1 MFIRYNDRFSQ
12 NTFNIIRTNT
22 ISIDDIK
29 TKCVIVLYMNFTFST
44 RLSGRRR
51 GRDRMVVG
59 FYNYLCNQCLSPL
72 TLRVRI
78 RTDEVYTIEHY
89 VIKFVSDFATGRWFS
104 PGTPVSST
112 NKTDRHDI
120 AEILLKVAL
129 DTIYPNLNLTR
140 LS

>member
-29 TKCVIVLYMNFTFST
+29 TKCVVVLYRNFTFST

-78 RTDEVYTIEHY
+78 RTNEVYAIEHY
-89 VIKFVSDFATGRWFS
+89 VIKFVNDLRQVGGFLLVLRFPPPIKLTAT
-104 PGTPVSST
+104 
-112 NKTDRHDI
+112 I
-120 AEILLKVAL
+120 
-129 DTIYPNLNLTR
+129 
-140 LS
+140 